1 METDS
6 SPSPEGF
13 PEAFAEAFY
22 NLVKNPPP
30 PPPNPSPEEKAHHW
44 VLLERAKVAGLSER
58 KGIALAFVL
67 PRHEVVAICELIE
80 VGCDLNTALR
90 IIT

>member
-6 SPSPEGF
+6 SSKGF

-30 PPPNPSPEEKAHHW
+30 NPSPADKATKW
-44 VLLERAKVAGLSER
+44 VLLERAKLAGLSER

-67 PRHEVVAICELIE
+67 TRHEVVAVCELIE
-80 VGCDLNTALR
+80 AGCDLNTALR